1 MAAMAQ
7 IFVLGQ
13 QIRLLRAFVLVV
25 RHSFLGL
32 VYSCLE
38 VVVDLPF
45 RFDQGVASLAQ
56 EKGRMVSGHDG
67 DTLVIEPFAAV
78 VHDAGRAAIEE
89 LEGDLAQADDDLW
102 LHCVYFFLQVAVG
115 AEFSFFQG
123 RRAVALGPAFDDVRH
138 VYVVPREA
146 NAPQGLI
153 EQLA

>member
-45 RFDQGVASLAQ
+45 RFDQGVPGLAQ
-56 EKGRMVSGHDG
+56 EKGRMVGGHG
-67 DTLVIEPFAAV
+67 HVFGKVP
-78 VHDAGRAAIEE
+78 G
-89 LEGDLAQADDDLW
+89 LEK
-102 LHCVYFFLQVAVG
+102 AVG
-115 AEFSFFQG
+115 GYEIPSQ
-123 RRAVALGPAFDDVRH
+123 
-138 VYVVPREA
+138 
-146 NAPQGLI
+146 
-153 EQLA
+153 